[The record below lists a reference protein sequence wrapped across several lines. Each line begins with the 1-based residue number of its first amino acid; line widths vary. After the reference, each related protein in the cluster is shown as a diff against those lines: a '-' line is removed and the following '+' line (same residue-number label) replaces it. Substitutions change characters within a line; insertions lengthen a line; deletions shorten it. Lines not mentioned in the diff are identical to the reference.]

1 MPSTGGGSD
10 SYWLTMK
17 GGRVDATINKGGS
30 AVISVSLNRTGLRPI
45 DTDRTLNEKG
55 LRNGSFGLSV
65 TVKADPMVEDL
76 IRSMGSGEFVDVK
89 TIGRY
94 WVPPTK
100 ETVLNVYMV
109 VGLTG
114 MQQAKHGPYRF
125 DRPAAPLTERAVVN
139 LSTGQIDTIPNLS
152 FLRLVGIGEQ
162 DGVTF
167 GVKGVHT
174 EDAIVEMHSKIKLAL
189 KDFCQSYMKPISL
202 NMMMVTQEL

>member
-1 MPSTGGGSD
+1 MET
-10 SYWLTMK
+10 
-17 GGRVDATINKGGS
+17 VINKGGS
-30 AVISVSLNRTGLRPI
+30 AVISVSLSRTGLRPI
-45 DTDRTLNEKG
+45 DSDRSTNEKG

-76 IRSMGSGEFVDVK
+76 IRSMGSGEYVDAK

-94 WVPPTK
+94 WVPLTQ

-109 VGLTG
+109 GGLSG
-114 MQQAKHGPYRF
+114 LLQAKHGPYRF
-125 DRPAAPLTERAVVN
+125 DKVAGPLTERMVVN
-139 LSTGQIDTIPNLS
+139 MATGQVDIVPNLS

-162 DGVTF
+162 EGVTF

-174 EDAIVEMHSKIKLAL
+174 EDAIMEMHSKIKLAL
-189 KDFCQSYMKPISL
+189 KDFCQAYMKPISL